1 MDSSCRELFPSFEY
15 LGSARR
21 YVDEISEIVDQIHL
35 FEDLNRS
42 EVETLCS
49 FMPCFGA
56 PRGATLIAEGSEGD
70 FLLIIL
76 TGSVRVVKRA
86 AGGSE
91 DDIATV
97 AHLGPGASVGEMSM
111 IDGRRRFASCKTA
124 EPTDFAVLSSRN
136 LHEILHSAP
145 RLGNKFLLLLLQM
158 MARRLRDTSNNLMPH
173 ITGVTV

>member
-1 MDSSCRELFPSFEY
+1 MSPFLSEFSPGALVRARGREWVVQP
-15 LGSARR
+15 GSTIDALSLRP
-21 YVDEISEIVDQIHL
+21 L
-35 FEDLNRS
+35 
-42 EVETLCS
+42 
-49 FMPCFGA
+49 
-56 PRGATLIAEGSEGD
+56 
-70 FLLIIL
+70 
-76 TGSVRVVKRA
+76 
-86 AGGSE
+86 GGSE